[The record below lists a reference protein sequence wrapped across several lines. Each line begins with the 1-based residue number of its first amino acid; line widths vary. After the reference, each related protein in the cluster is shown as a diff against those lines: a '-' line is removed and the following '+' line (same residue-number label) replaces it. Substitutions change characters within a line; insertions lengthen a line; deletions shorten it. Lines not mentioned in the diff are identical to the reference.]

1 MAGKRTYRTS
11 QGKTVD
17 LGALLLQ
24 NENTRAVGN
33 MGVNA
38 RGDRIDNRGKV
49 VDSKVQ
55 QTKRQYNKQ
64 IGPVDELPATSR
76 RAAAAADDVLSQAT
90 LSPRSS
96 NTVKKVST
104 RAEKDAK
111 KAEKD
116 AAKKTSKT
124 QATTVSPSVIDIEE
138 PDPVK
143 SPAGGMKKRPGIPGM
158 VPATAIT
165 EPTVEATP
173 VVEETQPVAPRGL
186 ADAIARARSIKQEQ
200 AKTPRQLAQE
210 KAGVR
215 KI

>member
-38 RGDRIDNRGKV
+38 RGDRIDNSGKV

-64 IGPVDELPATSR
+64 IGLVDELPATSR
-76 RAAAAADDVLSQAT
+76 RAAAALVEDPVVQQEQPAPAK
-90 LSPRSS
+90 PRKSS
-96 NTVKKVST
+96 
-104 RAEKDAK
+104 AEKAATKAAK
-111 KAEKD
+111 TSTKKTP
-116 AAKKTSKT
+116 AAKKT
-124 QATTVSPSVIDIEE
+124 ATKKAGPKIREVSPTVLDVEVEETVVPQEPVIE
-138 PDPVK
+138 
-143 SPAGGMKKRPGIPGM
+143 
-158 VPATAIT
+158 
-165 EPTVEATP
+165 TP
-173 VVEETQPVAPRGL
+173 VVEETAPVAPRGL

>member
-55 QTKRQYNKQ
+55 QSTRQYNKQ

-76 RAAAAADDVLSQAT
+76 RAAAVADDVLPQAT
-90 LSPRSS
+90 PTPRSTP
-96 NTVKKVST
+96 TVKKVST

-116 AAKKTSKT
+116 AAKKTSKP
-124 QATTVSPSVIDIEE
+124 QATTVIDT
-138 PDPVK
+138 PQPATAK
-143 SPAGGMKKRPGIPGM
+143 SPPEQMKTRPGIPGM

>member
-55 QTKRQYNKQ
+55 QSTRQYNKQ

-76 RAAAAADDVLSQAT
+76 RAAAVADDVLPQAT
-90 LSPRSS
+90 PTLRSTP
-96 NTVKKVST
+96 TVKKVST

-116 AAKKTSKT
+116 AAKKTSKP
-124 QATTVSPSVIDIEE
+124 QANTVSPSVIDIEE

-165 EPTVEATP
+165 EPTVADTP

-200 AKTPRQLAQE
+200 AKTPRELAQE

>member
-76 RAAAAADDVLSQAT
+76 RAAAVADDVLSQAT
-90 LSPRSS
+90 PTPRSTP
-96 NTVKKVST
+96 TVKKVST

-116 AAKKTSKT
+116 AAKKTSKP
-124 QATTVSPSVIDIEE
+124 QANTV
-138 PDPVK
+138 

-158 VPATAIT
+158 VPATAIDQ
-165 EPTVEATP
+165 PTVEAMP

>member
-55 QTKRQYNKQ
+55 QSTRQYNKQ

-124 QATTVSPSVIDIEE
+124 QATTVSPLVIDIEE
-138 PDPVK
+138 PDSVK
-143 SPAGGMKKRPGIPGM
+143 SPAGGMTKRPGIPGM